1 MLRRGTRRSP
11 GAGEEERGLSQIFA
25 APGSSVTNVGPV
37 VPDNEQLGFDF
48 QPPREGVDGY
58 SRWQSERRAAQDA
71 LARKLGF
78 PIGHEVEVELL
89 GQVLIRGMLRLVED
103 GLWME
108 SNRDFRI
115 RLRVDRCEF
124 AASEI
129 VRCVR
134 LD

>member
-1 MLRRGTRRSP
+1 
-11 GAGEEERGLSQIFA
+11 
-25 APGSSVTNVGPV
+25 V

-48 QPPREGVDGY
+48 QSSRDGGDGY

-78 PIGHEVEVELL
+78 PIGHKVEVELK
-89 GQVLIRGMLRLVED
+89 GEVVIRGLLQVADHE
-103 GLWME
+103 LWME
-108 SNRDFRI
+108 PNRDFKI
-115 RLRVDRCEF
+115 RLRIERCTF